1 MNISVDQ
8 GLNGRGIVMK
18 KQVDL
23 KMVHYTLHPCLI
35 VFSRT
40 PIAADTFGTGN
51 FCTGIERAL
60 KVIFIFAL
68 EYVTSPISNH

>member
-1 MNISVDQ
+1 MKISVGQ

-23 KMVHYTLHPCLI
+23 KMVDYSLHSCLI
-35 VFSRT
+35 VFSRA

-51 FCTGIERAL
+51 VCTGIESAL
-60 KVIFIFAL
+60 KVMFIFAL